1 MIVKSARGLDVPAI
15 GLGTFG
21 LTGDEGEAAIRAALD
36 MGYRH
41 LDTAIR
47 YGNEREV
54 GNALRGSGIARGDV
68 FVTTKIWPTDLAP
81 EMVRQRVGESLER
94 LGLDHVDL
102 LLVHWPSKDVPLG
115 ETLAAFAEVREAGR
129 TRAIGVSNFSTALLA
144 DALDGHGA
152 EIVANQVEYHPYL
165 AQPKLLP
172 ALRAAGMLMT
182 AYLPLAR
189 GLVFDDPV
197 LVEIGRRHGKSP
209 GQVTLRW
216 LVQQDNVL
224 AIPRSSKPAN
234 MRANIDIFDFE
245 LDDAEMAAIHGLD
258 RQERQVEM
266 EWAPQ
271 WDRA

>member
-1 MIVKSARGLDVPAI
+1 MLVKSVCGLNVPAI

-21 LTGDEGEAAIRAALD
+21 LTGNEGEAAIRAALE

-54 GNALRGSGIARGDV
+54 GAAIRASGLNRGEL

-81 EMVRQRVGESLER
+81 DMVRRRVDESLER

-102 LLVHWPSKDVPLG
+102 LLVHWPSKEVPLD
-115 ETLAAFAEVREAGR
+115 ETLSAFAEAREAGK
-129 TRAIGVSNFSTALLA
+129 TTAIGVSNFNTALLA
-144 DALDGHGA
+144 DALDRHGA
-152 EIVANQVEYHPYL
+152 ELVTNQVEYHPYL

-189 GLVFDDPV
+189 GAVFDDEI
-197 LVEIGRRHGKSP
+197 LAEIGRRHGKSP

-216 LVQQDNVL
+216 LVQQENVL
-224 AIPRSSKPAN
+224 AIPRSSKLAN

-245 LDDAEMAAIHGLD
+245 LSDPEMAAIHGLD
-258 RQERQVEM
+258 RQARQVEM

-271 WDRA
+271 WDHA

>member
-1 MIVKSARGLDVPAI
+1 MIVKSVRGLDVPAI

-21 LTGDEGEAAIRAALD
+21 LSGNEGEAAIRAALD

-54 GNALRGSGIARGDV
+54 GVAVRASGINRSEL
-68 FVTTKIWPTDLAP
+68 FVTTKIWPTDHAP
-81 EMVRQRVGESLER
+81 DMVRRRVDESLER

-102 LLVHWPSKDVPLG
+102 LLVHWPSKEVPLG
-115 ETLAAFAEVREAGR
+115 ETLAAFAEARDAGR
-129 TRAIGVSNFSTALLA
+129 ARAIGVSNFTTALLGEA
-144 DALDGHGA
+144 IDRHGA
-152 EIVANQVEYHPYL
+152 ELAVNQVEYHPFL
-165 AQPKLLP
+165 AQPKLLA
-172 ALRAAGMLMT
+172 ALRAADMLMT

-189 GLVFDDPV
+189 GAVFSDEV
-197 LVEIGRRHGKSP
+197 LARIGRRHGKSA
-209 GQVTLRW
+209 GQVALRW

-224 AIPRSSKPAN
+224 AIPRSSKPDN

-245 LDDAEMAAIHGLD
+245 LDAKEMAEIHALD

-266 EWAPQ
+266 EWSPQ